1 MSIKLGKNTKIKAKI
16 QKKHEMPTFFAGL
29 FITLLNVAI
38 FIPGV
43 LQNVPGLFFLF
54 NFKPIMAV

>member
-1 MSIKLGKNTKIKAKI
+1 
-16 QKKHEMPTFFAGL
+16 MPTFFAGL